1 MRSAFKFCFTLLCSF
16 LLFACGGG
24 GSISDT
30 GDGSTPPTGTTTVTL
45 NISDPN
51 ISAENPATLTATV
64 SNSLTGALAGQLVT
78 FTLSNENLGTFNPA
92 IGTALT
98 DADGKAVISLA
109 TSNIAGAG
117 TVSAAI
123 SSGESASVGF
133 TM

>member
-64 SNSLTGALAGQLVT
+64 SGVVDQIIRLNA
-78 FTLSNENLGTFNPA
+78 
-92 IGTALT
+92 TAPRL
-98 DADGKAVISLA
+98 
-109 TSNIAGAG
+109 
-117 TVSAAI
+117 SAALRD
-123 SSGESASVGF
+123 
-133 TM
+133 